1 MCLLDLN
8 LSQLYSHIF
17 WYYNFPGESDDDRE
31 ELLVAANAAHNARS
45 MPLDFIYFF
54 FSNFIHSPEK
64 QQFYYYLYLLQ
75 NIAYFCRSCLF
86 WFILEEN
93 GIYFCFCQLR
103 GFVLLEAAGS
113 Y

>member
-45 MPLDFIYFF
+45 MPLDFIFYFF
-54 FSNFIHSPEK
+54 PFLILSILQKSSNFIIICT
-64 QQFYYYLYLLQ
+64 YYK
-75 NIAYFCRSCLF
+75 I
-86 WFILEEN
+86 
-93 GIYFCFCQLR
+93 
-103 GFVLLEAAGS
+103 
-113 Y
+113 

>member
-45 MPLDFIYFF
+45 IPLDFIYLFLLF
-54 FSNFIHSPEK
+54 LSIHQKSRNIIIICT
-64 QQFYYYLYLLQ
+64 YYR
-75 NIAYFCRSCLF
+75 I
-86 WFILEEN
+86 
-93 GIYFCFCQLR
+93 
-103 GFVLLEAAGS
+103 
-113 Y
+113 

>member
-45 MPLDFIYFF
+45 MPLDFIFIFF
-54 FSNFIHSPEK
+54 
-64 QQFYYYLYLLQ
+64 
-75 NIAYFCRSCLF
+75 LF
-86 WFILEEN
+86 
-93 GIYFCFCQLR
+93 
-103 GFVLLEAAGS
+103 
-113 Y
+113 